1 MKMGPGLFWG
11 LILIIIGLSII
22 FKVLFDIS
30 IFRIVIAAVLILI
43 AIKIMIG
50 KPIMHTDDNDNVVI
64 FGERHYTITPIDKTE
79 YSTVF
84 GKTSYDLREVQNLDE
99 LHTRVEFNTV
109 FGSTEIF
116 LPDSIP
122 VKIKTEAVFGTAEM
136 PNGNSVAFG
145 STKYSSEDIMTDAQL
160 LEIEANVVFGGLKI
174 HRSQK

>member
-1 MKMGPGLFWG
+1 MGPGLFWG

-50 KPIMHTDDNDNVVI
+50 KPIMHTDDNDNVVM
-64 FGERHYTITPIDKTE
+64 FGERHYTIAPKDKTE

-84 GKTSYDLREVQNLDE
+84 GKTSYDLREVQSLDE
-99 LHTRVEFNTV
+99 LHTRMEFNTV
-109 FGSTEIF
+109 FGSTEIL

-122 VKIKTEAVFGTAEM
+122 VKIKTEAVFGVAEM
-136 PNGNSVAFG
+136 PNGNSVSFG

-160 LEIEANVVFGGLKI
+160 LEIEANVVFGGMKI
-174 HRSQK
+174 YRGQK